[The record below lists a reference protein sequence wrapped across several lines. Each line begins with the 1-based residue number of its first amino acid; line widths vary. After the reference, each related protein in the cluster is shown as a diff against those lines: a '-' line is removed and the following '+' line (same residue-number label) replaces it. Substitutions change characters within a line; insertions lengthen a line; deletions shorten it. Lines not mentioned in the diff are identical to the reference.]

1 MYPPCGEGVED
12 TGWVDRMA
20 DMLLLSETSEPM
32 GQLPT
37 DREKYGRFKLAGVA
51 TSVWFAPVSV
61 SSSLFDSPITW
72 AF

>member
-1 MYPPCGEGVED
+1 
-12 TGWVDRMA
+12 MA

-32 GQLPT
+32 GQLPA

-72 AF
+72 GF